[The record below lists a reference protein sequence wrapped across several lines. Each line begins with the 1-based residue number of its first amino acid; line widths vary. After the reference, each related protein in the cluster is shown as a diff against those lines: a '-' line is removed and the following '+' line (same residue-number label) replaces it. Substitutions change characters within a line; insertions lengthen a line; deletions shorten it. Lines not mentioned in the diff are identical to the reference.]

1 MDINQYISSGIIEM
15 YVMGLC
21 SDEEKAALEVMRPQY
36 AELDTAISAFEKTFE
51 KNLLQNV
58 TMPGG
63 EIDAKILSS
72 FNSLQTPVIDI
83 ATSINL
89 QPKIR
94 KINWYK
100 LMAAASVILL
110 VVSGFFNYSFYKKM
124 NSQEL
129 ALNQKGLYSPLPLSD
144 YEVLKQPNITPIA
157 MYGVDPYIKCR
168 CTMFWDKNSGKV
180 YVMIHH
186 LIPSSSGTN
195 YQLWAMVNK
204 KPVSVGIMDDSIR
217 DRFIEMQ
224 NMPGGATDFIVTLE
238 KKGGGSSPSE
248 ETVLSGR
255 I

>member
-1 MDINQYISSGIIEM
+1 M

-21 SDEEKAALEVMRPQY
+21 SNDEKAALEMLRPQY
-36 AELDTAISAFEKTFE
+36 AQLDSAISTFEKVFE
-51 KNLLQNV
+51 KNLFQNV
-58 TMPGG
+58 TMPGS
-63 EIDAKILSS
+63 ETDARILKSLD
-72 FNSLQTPVIDI
+72 SLQTPVINI
-83 ATSINL
+83 AGSAN
-89 QPKIR
+89 QYPQVR

-100 LMAAASVILL
+100 LMAAASVVMLI
-110 VVSGFFNYSFYKKM
+110 VSSFLNYSFYKKI

-168 CTMFWDKNSGKV
+168 CTMFWDKSTGKV

-195 YQLWAMVNK
+195 YQLWAMVDK
-204 KPVSVGIMDDSIR
+204 KPVNVGIMDDSIR

-224 NMPGGATDFIVTLE
+224 NMPGGATAFIVTLE

>member
-1 MDINQYISSGIIEM
+1 
-15 YVMGLC
+15 MGLC
-21 SDEEKAALEVMRPQY
+21 SDEEKAAMELLRPQY
-36 AELDTAISAFEKTFE
+36 AQLDNAISTFEKTFE

-58 TMPGG
+58 TMPDS
-63 EIDAKILSS
+63 ETDAKVLSTL
-72 FNSLQTPVIDI
+72 NSLQTPVIDI
-83 ATSINL
+83 AANTNR
-89 QPKIR
+89 QPPIR

-100 LMAAASVILL
+100 LMAAASVLLL
-110 VVSGFFNYSFYKKM
+110 VVSGFFNYTFYKKM
-124 NSQEL
+124 NSQQL

-144 YEVLKQPNITPIA
+144 YEVLKQPTITPIA
-157 MYGVDPYIKCR
+157 MYGVDPYFKCR
-168 CTMFWDKNSGKV
+168 CTMFWDKSTGKV

-195 YQLWAMVNK
+195 YQLWAMVDK

-224 NMPGGATDFIVTLE
+224 NMPGGATAFIVTLE
-238 KKGGGSSPSE
+238 KKGGGITPSE